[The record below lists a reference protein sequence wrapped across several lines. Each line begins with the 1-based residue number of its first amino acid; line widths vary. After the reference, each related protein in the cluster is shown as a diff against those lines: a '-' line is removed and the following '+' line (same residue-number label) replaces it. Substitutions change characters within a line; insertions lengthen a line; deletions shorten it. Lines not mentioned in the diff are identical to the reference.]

1 MSKSEKHEGNPK
13 ERSFNLEE
21 DLTGIEV
28 PPELPVLPLRG
39 VVIFPSAIVP
49 LLVSRG
55 ASLSAVEHA
64 LGGDRMLALI
74 AQKDPEADAPKAE
87 ELYVRGC
94 AGRVI
99 KTLRYPDKTV
109 RVLVQGLKRL
119 ETTAYVQTEPHFRAR
134 IRALEDAYDSSHAL
148 DAMQA
153 HMLNQFARF
162 VSMSPYLPDELQVV
176 AMNIKDPGKLTD
188 LIASNLNI
196 AVEEKQDLLSTLEV
210 SHRIEKLAAILN
222 RELELLELGH
232 KLQSQVQGELSKNQ
246 REFYLRQQLRAIQKE
261 LGEGDQRAT
270 EIEELRR
277 KLEEANPPEEA
288 RKAGET
294 ELDRLQMIPVESAE
308 HTVVR
313 TYLEWIVNLPWS
325 KSTEDNLDI
334 PHARQVLDED
344 HYDLDKIKDRILE
357 FLAVRKLKND
367 SKGPILCFVGPPGT
381 GKTSLARSIARALG
395 RKHIRMSLG
404 GIRDEAEIRGH
415 RRTYI
420 GSLPGRVIQGLRNAG
435 SNNPLFIFDE
445 VDKIGTDFR
454 GDPSSALL
462 EVLDPEQNYTFQDH
476 YLDVPFDL
484 SKVMFITT
492 ANLLDPIPPPLR
504 DRMEVIEL
512 TGYDHEQ
519 KLQIAHRHLIP
530 KQLGENGLTPDHVAF
545 TDEGILSLIHSYTR
559 EAGLRN
565 LEREIGSIC
574 RKVARAVT
582 EGRSDKITATPEK
595 ITELLGPE
603 RFFSEVA
610 ERTDEAG
617 VAIGLVWTP
626 NGGDIIFIEATK
638 MGGKK
643 GLTLTGHLG
652 EVMKESAQAAM
663 SYIRSRAERLGI
675 AADFFENLDLHIH
688 VPAGAVPKDGPSAGV
703 TMATALA
710 SLLTERLVRHDVA
723 MTGEITL
730 RGRVLP
736 VGGVKEK
743 VLGAKRAGINTVILP
758 KRNEKDL
765 DDIPENIR
773 KEMRFVFVET
783 IDQVLEH
790 ALESPTDGRAAQKP
804 TAQQDG

>member
-21 DLTGIEV
+21 DLTGIEI
-28 PPELPVLPLRG
+28 PRELPVLPLRG

-55 ASLSAVEHA
+55 ASLSAVEQA
-64 LGGDRMLALI
+64 LASDRILALI
-74 AQKDPEADAPKAE
+74 AQKDPEADTPKAE
-87 ELYVRGC
+87 ELYLRGC

-109 RVLVQGLKRL
+109 RVLVQGLKRV
-119 ETTAYVQTEPHFRAR
+119 ETIAYAQTEPHFRAR
-134 IRALEDAYDSSHAL
+134 VRALEDAYDSSQAL

-210 SHRIEKLAAILN
+210 RQRIEKLAAVLN

-232 KLQSQVQGELSKNQ
+232 KLQSQVQGELTKNQ

-261 LGEGDQRAT
+261 LGEGDQRT
-270 EIEELRR
+270 NEIEELRQ
-277 KLEEANPPEEA
+277 KLEEAKPPEEA
-288 RKAGET
+288 RKAAET
-294 ELDRLQMIPVESAE
+294 ELDRLQLIPVESAE

-395 RKHIRMSLG
+395 RKYIRMSLG

-420 GSLPGRVIQGLRNAG
+420 GSLPGRVIQGLRNVG

-454 GDPSSALL
+454 GDPASALL
-462 EVLDPEQNYTFQDH
+462 EVLDPEQNNTFQDH

-512 TGYDHEQ
+512 TGYDDEQ

-530 KQLGENGLTPDHVAF
+530 KQLGENGLTPDQVAF
-545 TDEGILSLIHSYTR
+545 TDEGILSLIHRYTR

-574 RKVARAVT
+574 RKVARAVS
-582 EGRSDKITATPEK
+582 EGRSEKITATPEK
-595 ITELLGPE
+595 VSELLGPE

-610 ERTDEAG
+610 ERADEAG

-626 NGGDIIFIEATK
+626 NGGDIVFIEATK

-675 AADFFENLDLHIH
+675 AADFFENLDVHIH

-710 SLLTERLVRHDVA
+710 SLLSDRLVRHDVA

-743 VLGAKRAGINTVILP
+743 VLGAKRAGITTVILP

-773 KEMRFVFVET
+773 KEMHFIFVET
-783 IDQVLEH
+783 IDQVLDK
-790 ALESPTDGRAAQKP
+790 ALESPRGAAAAQSSVSH
-804 TAQQDG
+804 